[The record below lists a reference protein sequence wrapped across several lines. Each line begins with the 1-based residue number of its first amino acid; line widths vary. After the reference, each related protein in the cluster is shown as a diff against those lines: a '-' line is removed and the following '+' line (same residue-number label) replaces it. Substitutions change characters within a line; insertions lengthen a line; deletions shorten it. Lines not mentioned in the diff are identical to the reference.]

1 MTIFR
6 RLALAF
12 AATAVVAIIAA
23 IAIAILDLYLTG
35 HGYADIRK
43 ETVSW
48 PAAGIHL
55 STADIVLLLLALA
68 AGALA
73 WRIK

>member
-1 MTIFR
+1 MI
-6 RLALAF
+6 AISAAF
-12 AATAVVAIIAA
+12 AVAVLAA
-23 IAIAILDLYLTG
+23 IGLAILDLYLSG

-55 STADIVLLLLALA
+55 SIADIALLALA
-68 AGALA
+68 VAAAGLG
-73 WRIK
+73 WFLSRPRS